1 MYNRNKDDL
10 EDKINKLKQEY
21 SNLEK
26 YLKENDEKY
35 KALEGEKNQ
44 LTNDLKSKNDE
55 VHNINLALGNE
66 SYERNNDFKAFKQV
80 YWNFKEL
87 IQELKGI
94 IQGFSIERID

>member
-1 MYNRNKDDL
+1 MYNKNKDDL

-26 YLKENDEKY
+26 CLKENDEKY

-44 LTNDLKSKNDE
+44 LTNELNNKNYE

-66 SYERNNDFKAFKQV
+66 SYERNNDFKAFKKV
-80 YWNFKEL
+80 YWNFK
-87 IQELKGI
+87 
-94 IQGFSIERID
+94 